1 MDVPHRHLRLRR
13 VRSGAENVL
22 SGNVHLGII
31 HHRGRT
37 GHSGKGSCRTI
48 SEARCTSVAKSLLA
62 FFGMPVHHIYTGL
75 SGGHQCCSCQFSEHT
90 ESIAKCTMQRAER
103 CKPCRSPCARR
114 KRRMPCW
121 RPLMSSLSRQPGAS
135 LSSHCLRKLR
145 RGPEHWSSSWHSR
158 HSFWRGKGRKR

>member
-62 FFGMPVHHIYTGL
+62 FSGMPVHPHL
-75 SGGHQCCSCQFSEHT
+75 HRLEW
-90 ESIAKCTMQRAER
+90 RASVLQL
-103 CKPCRSPCARR
+103 PI
-114 KRRMPCW
+114 
-121 RPLMSSLSRQPGAS
+121 LGAY
-135 LSSHCLRKLR
+135 
-145 RGPEHWSSSWHSR
+145 
-158 HSFWRGKGRKR
+158 